1 MMEWFP
7 ICPTF
12 SIMLDTLLFKMMVLA
27 KHYPL
32 ANSYNAIVLKAL
44 KHRFK
49 KREVRFIR
57 TYLIILLNSLLLLT
71 LLGLVSKEGKCLP
84 KNYVSIKLGYG
95 PVPSLSLATDLTEL
109 TGNK

>member
-1 MMEWFP
+1 MTCLNDGMVFYMP
-7 ICPTF
+7 NFI
-12 SIMLDTLLFKMMVLA
+12 IMLDTLLFKMMVLA

-57 TYLIILLNSLLLLT
+57 TYLIILLNSLLI
-71 LLGLVSKEGKCLP
+71 GFAGSGF
-84 KNYVSIKLGYG
+84 
-95 PVPSLSLATDLTEL
+95 
-109 TGNK
+109 